1 MKKPIFKIQT
11 ISVYISTTLVLLLLG
26 AMGIL
31 FVAAQE
37 VSKSVQDNLGVSVIM
52 NNDAPEADIL
62 KLKERLDASRYTQAV
77 KYISKEQA
85 LEEQRLE
92 LKADPVEQLGYNPY
106 EAEIEL
112 TLKPEYANKDSLV
125 MIEKSLLRN
134 KEVKELI
141 YQQELMDSVN
151 EGIQKIG
158 LTLLAFLAMLTLISW
173 SLISNLVRLSIYSKR
188 FLMHTMKLTGATWGF
203 IRRPFIVS
211 NMWIGLLSG
220 VLANAMLAACIYF
233 LQQQEP
239 VLTAHLPIDDLAVVG
254 AAVILFGITICSLC
268 AFLSVNRFLRMR
280 NNDLYFI

>member
-1 MKKPIFKIQT
+1 
-11 ISVYISTTLVLLLLG
+11 
-26 AMGIL
+26 MGIL

-220 VLANAMLAACIYF
+220 ALANAMLAAGIYF

-239 VLTAHLPIDDLAVVG
+239 VLVAYLPIDDLAVVG

>member
-1 MKKPIFKIQT
+1 M
-11 ISVYISTTLVLLLLG
+11 
-26 AMGIL
+26 
-31 FVAAQE
+31 
-37 VSKSVQDNLGVSVIM
+37 
-52 NNDAPEADIL
+52 
-62 KLKERLDASRYTQAV
+62 
-77 KYISKEQA
+77 
-85 LEEQRLE
+85 
-92 LKADPVEQLGYNPY
+92 
-106 EAEIEL
+106 
-112 TLKPEYANKDSLV
+112 KPEYANKDSLV

-220 VLANAMLAACIYF
+220 VLANAMLAAGIYF

-239 VLTAHLPIDDLAVVG
+239 VLAAYLPIDNLAVVG

>member
-52 NNDAPEADIL
+52 NNDAPEADLL

-220 VLANAMLAACIYF
+220 VLANAMLAAGIYF

-239 VLTAHLPIDDLAVVG
+239 VLMAYLPIDDLAVVG

>member
-1 MKKPIFKIQT
+1 MSKPVFKVQT

-52 NNDAPEADIL
+52 NSDAPEANIL
-62 KLKERLDASRYTQAV
+62 KLRERLGKSQYTQGV
-77 KYISKEQA
+77 KYISKELA
-85 LEEQRLE
+85 LEEQKIE
-92 LKADPVEQLGYNPY
+92 LKSDPVEQLGYNPY

-112 TLKPEYANKDSLV
+112 TLKPEYANQDSLAV
-125 MIEKSLLRN
+125 IEKSLLRN
-134 KEVKELI
+134 KDVKEII
-141 YQQELMDSVN
+141 YQKELMDSVN

-158 LTLLAFLAMLTLISW
+158 LTLLLFLVMLTLISW

-220 VLANAMLAACIYF
+220 VMADALLAAGLYI
-233 LQQQEP
+233 LSKQEP
-239 VLTAHLPIDDLAVVG
+239 IVAAYLPTDGLAIVG
-254 AAVILFGITICSLC
+254 AVVILFGITICSLC

>member
-62 KLKERLDASRYTQAV
+62 KLKERLDASHYTQAV

-220 VLANAMLAACIYF
+220 VLANAMLAAGIYF

-239 VLTAHLPIDDLAVVG
+239 VLTAYLPIDDLAVVG

>member
-1 MKKPIFKIQT
+1 MSRPLFKVQT

-31 FVAAQE
+31 FVAAQQ
-37 VSKSVQDNLGVSVIM
+37 VSRSVQDNLGVSVIM
-52 NNDAPEADIL
+52 NSDATEQNIM
-62 KLKERLDASRYTQAV
+62 KLKESLGTGHYTQSV
-77 KYISKEQA
+77 RYISKEQA

-92 LKADPVEQLGYNPY
+92 LKSDPVEQLGYNPY

-112 TLKPEYANKDSLV
+112 TLKPEYANQDSLAV
-125 MIEKSLLRN
+125 IEKSLLRN
-134 KEVKELI
+134 KDVKEII
-141 YQQELMDSVN
+141 YQKELMDSVN

-158 LTLLAFLAMLTLISW
+158 LTLLLFLAMLTLISW

-203 IRRPFIVS
+203 IRRPFIIS

-220 VLANAMLAACIYF
+220 VMADTLLAAGLYI
-233 LQQQEP
+233 LSRQEP
-239 VLTAHLPIDDLAVVG
+239 VITAYLPVNGLAVVG
-254 AAVILFGITICSLC
+254 SVVILFGITICSLC

>member
-220 VLANAMLAACIYF
+220 ALANAMLAAGIYF

-239 VLTAHLPIDDLAVVG
+239 VLVAYLPIDDLAVVG

>member
-1 MKKPIFKIQT
+1 M
-11 ISVYISTTLVLLLLG
+11 VLLLLG

-52 NNDAPEADIL
+52 NSDAPEANIL
-62 KLKERLDASRYTQAV
+62 KLRESLGKSQYTQGV

-85 LEEQRLE
+85 LEEQKIE
-92 LKADPVEQLGYNPY
+92 LKSDPVEQLGYNPY

-112 TLKPEYANKDSLV
+112 TLKPEYANQDSLAV
-125 MIEKSLLRN
+125 IEKSLLRN
-134 KEVKELI
+134 KDVKEII
-141 YQQELMDSVN
+141 YQKELMDSVN

-158 LTLLAFLAMLTLISW
+158 LTLLLFLVMLTLISW

-220 VLANAMLAACIYF
+220 VMADALLAAGLYI
-233 LQQQEP
+233 LSKQEP
-239 VLTAHLPIDDLAVVG
+239 IVAAYLPTDGLAIVG
-254 AAVILFGITICSLC
+254 AVVILFGITICSLC

>member
-11 ISVYISTTLVLLLLG
+11 ISVYISTPRVLLLLG

-220 VLANAMLAACIYF
+220 VLANAMLAAGIYF

-239 VLTAHLPIDDLAVVG
+239 VLTAYLPIDDLAVVG